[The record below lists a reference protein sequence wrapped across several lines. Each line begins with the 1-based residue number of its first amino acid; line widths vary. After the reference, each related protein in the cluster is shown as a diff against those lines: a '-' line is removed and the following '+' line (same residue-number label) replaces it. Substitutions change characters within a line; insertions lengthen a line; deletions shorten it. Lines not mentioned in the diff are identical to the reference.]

1 MSNNNVSKIIIY
13 AQEFESFCNDTLIKI
28 SYIKKRD
35 GKWVILSEKGKV
47 LGTYNTK
54 QEAVERL
61 RAIEYFKNHKKK
73 KASKEDSYSSIMRDL
88 RKSSDEDTVKCFQ
101 EEFKKAF
108 DQAVID
114 GDEEPEKIAL
124 EKAKENIRGEDELM
138 DKVAS
143 AINLGDAETAGKYL
157 ADLIRFLT
165 KRISPE
171 RRPQALN
178 SLKRKIYYINEYQVA
193 GKKTPPSSSMGQSI
207 TLLKTILL
215 EHEPQYIRGVLNS
228 IVKHL

>member
-1 MSNNNVSKIIIY
+1 MLNNNISKIAIY
-13 AQEFESFCNDTLIKI
+13 AQEFETFCNDALIKI
-28 SYIKKRD
+28 AYIKKRD
-35 GKWVILSEKGKV
+35 GKWIILSEKGKV
-47 LGTYNTK
+47 LGKYNTK
-54 QEAVERL
+54 AEAVERL
-61 RAIEYFKNHKKK
+61 RQIEYFKNHKKK

-124 EKAKENIRGEDELM
+124 EKAKENIRDENELIE
-138 DKVAS
+138 KSAS
-143 AINLGDAETAGKYL
+143 AIDLGDANKAGEYL
-157 ADLIRFLT
+157 ANLLKFLLR
-165 KRISPE
+165 RISPE
-171 RRPQALN
+171 RRPRAIEG
-178 SLKRKIYYINEYQVA
+178 LKRKVYYINEYQIA
-193 GKKTPPSSSMGQSI
+193 SKKVPASSSIGQSI
-207 TLLKTILL
+207 TLLKTLLL